1 MGAHAKAAE
10 SQGERELV
18 VTREYDIPARFLYEA
33 WTKPEHIQQWF
44 GPVGWP
50 VTMAEM
56 DFRVGGRWR
65 FAMTGPSGEQNQ
77 PFGGVY
83 REIVPNRRLV
93 FENSFEAPDSP
104 KMVMSVTFEEKKN
117 GKTLLTWRT
126 TFDSRAVR
134 DDYQSKG
141 MVEGT
146 NSGLDQLGE
155 FATKLAER

>member
-10 SQGERELV
+10 SLSERELV
-18 VTREYDIPARFLYEA
+18 ITREYDIPARFLYEA
-33 WTKPEHIQQWF
+33 WTKPQHIKQWF

-83 REIVPNRRLV
+83 REIVPNRKLV
-93 FENSFEAPDSP
+93 FEDSFEAPDSP
-104 KMVMSVTFEEKKN
+104 KMVMSVTFEETPN

-146 NSGLDQLGE
+146 NSSLDQLGDL
-155 FATKLAER
+155 ANKLRG